1 MSALIM
7 KVKKTF
13 FLWELCRIPMQ
24 KFHAASEFD
33 VQGLELDW
41 TCLVWEG
48 AHSGAGAVAE
58 AIQSVA
64 GFDFSRGTR

>member
-1 MSALIM
+1 
-7 KVKKTF
+7 
-13 FLWELCRIPMQ
+13 MQ

-48 AHSGAGAVAE
+48 AHLGAGAVVE